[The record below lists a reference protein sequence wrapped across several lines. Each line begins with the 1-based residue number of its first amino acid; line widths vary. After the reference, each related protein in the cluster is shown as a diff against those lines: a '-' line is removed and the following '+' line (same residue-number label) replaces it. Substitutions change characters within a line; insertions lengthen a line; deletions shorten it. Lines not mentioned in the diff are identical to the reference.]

1 MFARTWLV
9 AASLRPG
16 TDESLAVVAPVSGV
30 YTLEVQ
36 GLRSAAAYR
45 LTVSR
50 AVTGT
55 SRD

>member
-1 MFARTWLV
+1 M

-50 AVTGT
+50 SVTGT
-55 SRD
+55 ARD

>member
-1 MFARTWLV
+1 M

-16 TDESLAVVAPVSGV
+16 TDESLAVVAPVSGI

-45 LTVSR
+45 LTVNRS
-50 AVTGT
+50 VTGN
-55 SRD
+55 SGD